1 MKFVDK
7 FIRRL
12 EISRHKHPAKAA
24 DDDDEFIRQQTPPD
38 EREAERDEA
47 NQRKE
52 LVAEQDDPVDRE
64 PQSGVNTKT
73 RAKKAGKS

>member
-12 EISRHKHPAKAA
+12 EVSRHKHPVKA
-24 DDDDEFIRQQTPPD
+24 DDEDDEFIRQRTPPD

-47 NQRKE
+47 NECNE
-52 LVAEQDDPVDRE
+52 LVAEQDAAADGESR
-64 PQSGVNTKT
+64 SGMNTRT